1 MQSKFKNLE
10 IWVVMAVALFVVV
23 ALPCLNACTPES
35 SWFHVSNF
43 TITVYGKY
51 LCYAMLAISVDLLW
65 GYTGL
70 LSLGQALFFTL
81 GGYMMGM
88 YLMRMIGDLGQYH
101 QPIPDFLVFL
111 GWTKLPAFWQPFSSF
126 PFAMVM
132 AMLLPGALAG
142 IFGYLAFRSR
152 IRGVYFS
159 ILTQALTYAA
169 CLLFFRNSLLLGGN
183 NGFTD
188 FKFILGHDIR
198 EPATQRYLFIASGLA
213 LLLVY
218 LLCKWLTKTKLG
230 KVQRAIR
237 DSENRVMFSG
247 YSTANFK
254 LFIFVFAAL
263 IASLAGVLYVPQ
275 VGIINP
281 GEMAPD
287 KSLEA
292 VVWVSVGGRGTL
304 IGPIIGAFAVNAMKS
319 WATRAY
325 PDLWLIFLGGMFI
338 FVTVF
343 MPKGI
348 VGLPAQ
354 LRMLWNRFAR
364 KPAGETI
371 APPESVTEVFNQ
383 EFKKSPTQGTPKPTP
398 PES

>member
-1 MQSKFKNLE
+1 MRLLSKWEL
-10 IWVVMAVALFVVV
+10 IGVGTAALLMIVL
-23 ALPCLNACTPES
+23 LPCLNAFTPES
-35 SWFHVSNF
+35 SWLHVNNF

-70 LSLGQALFFTL
+70 LSLGQALFFAL

-111 GWTKLPAFWQPFSSF
+111 GWSTLPAFWRPFGSF
-126 PFAMVM
+126 PFAMLM
-132 AMLLPGALAG
+132 AVLLPGTLAG

-188 FKFILGHDIR
+188 FKFVLGHDNR
-198 EPATQRYLFIASGLA
+198 EPATQRGLFIASGIA

-218 LLCKWLTKTKLG
+218 LFCKWLTKTKFG

-237 DSENRVMFSG
+237 DSENRVLFSG

-254 LFIFVFAAL
+254 LFIFVLASL
-263 IASLAGVLYVPQ
+263 IASLGGVLYVPQ

-281 GEMAPD
+281 SEMAPD

-292 VVWVSVGGRGTL
+292 VVWVAVGGRGTL
-304 IGPIIGAFAVNAMKS
+304 IGPILGAFAVNAMKS

-325 PDLWLIFLGGMFI
+325 PDLWLIFLGTMFI
-338 FVTVF
+338 LVTVF
-343 MPKGI
+343 MPRGI

-354 LRMLWNRFAR
+354 LRAAAKKISHRLNHKNSGPEQVMTVSGEEIQ
-364 KPAGETI
+364 PA
-371 APPESVTEVFNQ
+371 
-383 EFKKSPTQGTPKPTP
+383 KS
-398 PES
+398 E